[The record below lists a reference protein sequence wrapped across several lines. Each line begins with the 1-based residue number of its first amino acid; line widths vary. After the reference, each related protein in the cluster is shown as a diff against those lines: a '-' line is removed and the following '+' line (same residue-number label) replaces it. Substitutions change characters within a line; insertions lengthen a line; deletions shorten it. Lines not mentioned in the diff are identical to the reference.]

1 METIG
6 RKTVREGYAVLL
18 TAQHLR
24 ELPED
29 CPRLCAFT
37 ARAGEL
43 LFRQALEETGERA
56 RADYLVEAD
65 HAARARF
72 RVRRLQVSETYR
84 RLDDAHLCVRCAVSL
99 NAEELRATEWIWNIA
114 EETLLP
120 PRQRKKIERKMV
132 DHAGLRQK
140 INNFHRKNRANPL
153 AKAGEV

>member
-43 LFRQALEETGERA
+43 LFRQALEDTSQRQIM
-56 RADYLVEAD
+56 R
-65 HAARARF
+65 
-72 RVRRLQVSETYR
+72 RVPGFAS
-84 RLDDAHLCVRCAVSL
+84 
-99 NAEELRATEWIWNIA
+99 
-114 EETLLP
+114 
-120 PRQRKKIERKMV
+120 
-132 DHAGLRQK
+132 AGCR
-140 INNFHRKNRANPL
+140 
-153 AKAGEV
+153 